1 MRWVKRL
8 LASLLALLM
17 LASVAIYLTPLDTYV
32 PEVEQIL
39 SSQLHEPVSIL
50 HIRIAVMP
58 LPHLELQD
66 VRLGGQEGIVVQSVD
81 AELDWPALLVGKVV
95 LSRIVVKNGTAH
107 LALARKLAGMLV
119 SLPAAAKFMKV
130 RELQLS
136 GMSLLAPEITLGPA
150 EGKLEFGQTGQ
161 LERVW
166 LSMDEQKITV
176 ILIPQSRQSG
186 LPANAPLRAMNFAVQ
201 VQARSWTPPKFQ
213 QFPQMLLDDLQIEG
227 VLGEQ
232 DFAAQKF
239 SVTTQGMRMS
249 GAGKVEFSDGW
260 RVQATL
266 TQADA
271 PLERVAALLGR
282 PLELTGTLSA
292 KGELSAK
299 ASTLSALKDNFRFA
313 GNVLA
318 TTRDM
323 RVAGSGKVEFS
334 NGWRV
339 QATLTQA
346 DIPLERV
353 MALLGRPVELTG
365 ALSVKGE
372 LSGKA
377 STLPALKDNFR
388 FTGGVLVRNASARI
402 AAGFQHPLV
411 FEQISARVV
420 ARPERLELNSLEM
433 KLYGGKLSGTASISR
448 ENILLAADVAA
459 TGIVMKPLVEALTNE
474 VLFTGNMDGEAKLS
488 MRLDMFEQFPTNMQ
502 LAGNFHLRDGVLAKV
517 DLQQAASNLGK
528 ADTKGGVTRFDDL
541 TGLLN
546 VDENGYH
553 FKKLK
558 IKSGSLN
565 AEGKVDIN
573 PALQI
578 SGALDADVKGTAGL
592 VSMPM
597 VVSGT
602 VNNPIIRPSGSAMA
616 GAAIGTAILGP
627 GLGTA
632 VGVKVGGFLKKLF
645 GGNGDDKNDDKNS
658 NKGAAPQMPATPPAT
673 APTTK

>member
-1 MRWVKRL
+1 MKWLKRL
-8 LASLLALLM
+8 LAGLLALLM
-17 LASVAIYLTPLDTYV
+17 VAMVAAYLTPLDTYV
-32 PEVEQIL
+32 PEVEQVL
-39 SSQLHEPVSIL
+39 SSRLHEPVGIR

-66 VRLGGQEGIVVQSVD
+66 VRLGGQEGIAVQSVD
-81 AELDWPALLVGKVV
+81 VALDWPALLAGKVV
-95 LSRIVVKNGTAH
+95 LSRIVVKDGTAH
-107 LALARKLAGMLV
+107 LALVRKLVDLLANP
-119 SLPAAAKFMKV
+119 PAAAQRMAV

-136 GMSLLAPEITLGPA
+136 GMSLRTPEMTLGPA
-150 EGKLEFGQTGQ
+150 EGKLEFTRAGQ
-161 LERVW
+161 LERAW
-166 LSMDEQKITV
+166 FAMDEQKVTAT
-176 ILIPQSRQSG
+176 LLPLPPQSG
-186 LPANAPLRAMNFAVQ
+186 LPANVPKQATHFAVQ
-201 VQARSWTPPKFQ
+201 VQARGWTPPKFQ
-213 QFPQMLLDDLQIEG
+213 QFPQMPLDELQIEG
-227 VLGEQ
+227 VLGKQ
-232 DFAAQKF
+232 DFVAQKF
-239 SVTTQGMRMS
+239 SVTTRGMRMA

-266 TQADA
+266 TQAAA
-271 PLERVAALLGR
+271 PLEQVMALMGEPLG
-282 PLELTGTLSA
+282 LTGALSV

-299 ASTLSALKDNFRFA
+299 ANTLSALKDNFRFA
-313 GNVLA
+313 GNILV

-323 RVAGSGKVEFS
+323 RMAGTGKVEFS
-334 NGWRV
+334 DGWRV

-346 DIPLERV
+346 VAPLEQV
-353 MALLGRPVELTG
+353 MALLGKPLELTG

-388 FTGGVLVRNASARI
+388 FSGNILVRNATAHI

-411 FEQISARVV
+411 FEQVSARVV
-420 ARPERLELNSLEM
+420 AQPESLELSSLEM

-448 ENILLAADVAA
+448 KNILLVAEVTA
-459 TGIVMKPLVEALTNE
+459 TGIAMKSLVEALTNE
-474 VLFTGNMDGEAKLS
+474 VLFTGSMDGEAKLS
-488 MRLDMFEQFPTNMQ
+488 MRLDMFEQFPKNLQ
-502 LAGNFHLRDGVLAKV
+502 LAGNFHLRDGVLTKV
-517 DLQQAASNLGK
+517 DLLQAASNLGK
-528 ADTKGGVTRFDDL
+528 TDTKGGETRFDDL

-565 AEGKVDIN
+565 AEGKVDIS

-578 SGALDADVKGTAGL
+578 SGTLDANVKGTAGL

-602 VNNPIIRPSGSAMA
+602 INNPIVRPSGSAMA

-632 VGVKVGGFLKKLF
+632 IGVKVGGFLNKLF
-645 GGNGDDKNDDKNS
+645 GGNGDGKNDDKNS
-658 NKGAAPQMPATPPAT
+658 NKGVAPKVPAT
-673 APTTK
+673 APATK